1 MTELD
6 PEAEYWTI
14 YMDGLS
20 AAGVEGAGVIVLS
33 PEKDILKYKV

>member
-6 PEAEYWTI
+6 PEAKYWTI
-14 YMDGLS
+14 YTDGSS
-20 AAGVEGAGVIVLS
+20 AVGVEGAGVIILS